1 MEKTRKILS
10 IVTIVFTALL
20 SLLLIFWLFGL
31 DLLGDNKLKVFLTLG
46 SLAVGGFFAINS
58 LNMTIKNKTLGWVS
72 FGLITGA
79 VFLIILTSWLNV
91 KNNTVSNITITLG
104 LISVLFNI
112 IVSSGLDLGKSHLAI
127 QIIVYI
133 IVGILDVFATLLIF
147 GVLDISKVWAWL
159 VTLILV
165 ALVGV
170 IVLKVLAKRIIAG
183 ALIEDDS
190 MVKVS
195 KKEYAMLIEK
205 AKLYDELIAKQNQ
218 NSQN

>member
-183 ALIEDDS
+183 ALIGDDS

>member
-1 MEKTRKILS
+1 MEKSRKILS

-20 SLLLIFWLFGL
+20 SLLLILWLFGL
-31 DLLGDNKLKVFLTLG
+31 DLLGGNKLKVYLTLG

-79 VFLIILTSWLNV
+79 VFLIILTSWLNI
-91 KNNTVSNITITLG
+91 KNSTVSNITITLG
-104 LISVLFNI
+104 LLSVLFNI
-112 IVSSGLDLGKSHLAI
+112 IVSSGLDLGKSQLAI

-165 ALVGV
+165 SIVGV
-170 IVLKVLAKRIIAG
+170 IVLKVLAKRRVAG

-190 MVKVS
+190 VVKVS

-205 AKLYDELIAKQNQ
+205 ARLYDELVAKQNQ

>member
-10 IVTIVFTALL
+10 IITIVFTALL
-20 SLLLIFWLFGL
+20 SLLLILWLFGL
-31 DLLGDNKLKVFLTLG
+31 DLVGDSKLKVYLTFG

-72 FGLITGA
+72 FGLIVGA
-79 VFLIILTSWLNV
+79 VFLIILTSWLNI
-91 KNNTVSNITITLG
+91 KNNTVVNLTITLG
-104 LISVLFNI
+104 LLSVLFNI
-112 IVSSGLDLGKSHLAI
+112 IVSSGLDLGKSQLAI

-147 GVLDISKVWAWL
+147 GVLDIAKVWAWL

-165 ALVGV
+165 SLVGI
-170 IVLKVLAKRIIAG
+170 IVLKVLAKRKVAG
-183 ALIEDDS
+183 DLIENDS
-190 MVKVS
+190 MIKVS

-205 AKLYDELIAKQNQ
+205 AKLYDDLVTKQNQ
-218 NSQN
+218 NKKE

>member
-1 MEKTRKILS
+1 M
-10 IVTIVFTALL
+10 
-20 SLLLIFWLFGL
+20 
-31 DLLGDNKLKVFLTLG
+31 
-46 SLAVGGFFAINS
+46 
-58 LNMTIKNKTLGWVS
+58 
-72 FGLITGA
+72 
-79 VFLIILTSWLNV
+79 
-91 KNNTVSNITITLG
+91 
-104 LISVLFNI
+104 
-112 IVSSGLDLGKSHLAI
+112 
-127 QIIVYI
+127 IIVYI

>member
-104 LISVLFNI
+104 LLSVLFNI

-133 IVGILDVFATLLIF
+133 IVGVLDVFATLLIF

-183 ALIEDDS
+183 ALIEEDS

>member
-58 LNMTIKNKTLGWVS
+58 FNMTIKNKTLGWVS

-133 IVGILDVFATLLIF
+133 IVGVLDVFATLLIF

-183 ALIEDDS
+183 ALIEEDS

>member
-183 ALIEDDS
+183 ALIEEDS

>member
-10 IVTIVFTALL
+10 IITIVFTALL
-20 SLLLIFWLFGL
+20 SLLLILWLFGL
-31 DLLGDNKLKVFLTLG
+31 DLVGDSKLKVYLTFG

-72 FGLITGA
+72 FGLIVGA
-79 VFLIILTSWLNV
+79 VFLIILTSWLNI
-91 KNNTVSNITITLG
+91 KNDTVVNLTITLG
-104 LISVLFNI
+104 LLSVLFNI
-112 IVSSGLDLGKSHLAI
+112 IVSSGLDLGKSQLAI

-147 GVLDISKVWAWL
+147 GVLDIAKVWAWL

-165 ALVGV
+165 SLVGI
-170 IVLKVLAKRIIAG
+170 IVLKVLAKRKVAG
-183 ALIEDDS
+183 DLIENDS

-205 AKLYDELIAKQNQ
+205 AKLYDDLVTKQNQ
-218 NSQN
+218 NKKE

>member
-58 LNMTIKNKTLGWVS
+58 LNMTIKNKTLCWVS

-147 GVLDISKVWAWL
+147 GVWDISKVWAGL

>member
-104 LISVLFNI
+104 LLSVLFNI

-183 ALIEDDS
+183 ALIEEDS

>member
-1 MEKTRKILS
+1 
-10 IVTIVFTALL
+10 
-20 SLLLIFWLFGL
+20 
-31 DLLGDNKLKVFLTLG
+31 
-46 SLAVGGFFAINS
+46 
-58 LNMTIKNKTLGWVS
+58 MTIKNKTLGWVS

-91 KNNTVSNITITLG
+91 KNNTLINVTITLG
-104 LISVLFNI
+104 LLSVLFNI
-112 IVSSGLDLGKSHLAI
+112 IVSSGLELGKSQLAI
-127 QIIVYI
+127 QIVVYV
-133 IVGILDVFATLLIF
+133 IVGILDIFATLLIF

-165 ALVGV
+165 SIVGV
-170 IVLKVLAKRIIAG
+170 IVLKVIAKRKVAG

-195 KKEYAMLIEK
+195 KNEYVMLVEK

-218 NSQN
+218 DNQN

>member
-10 IVTIVFTALL
+10 IITIVFTALL
-20 SLLLIFWLFGL
+20 SLLLILWLFGL
-31 DLLGDNKLKVFLTLG
+31 DLVGDSKLKVYLTFG

-72 FGLITGA
+72 FGLIVGA
-79 VFLIILTSWLNV
+79 VFLIILTSWLNI
-91 KNNTVSNITITLG
+91 KNDTVVNLTITLG
-104 LISVLFNI
+104 LLSVLFNI
-112 IVSSGLDLGKSHLAI
+112 IVSSGLDLGKSQLVI

-147 GVLDISKVWAWL
+147 GVLDIAKVWAWL

-165 ALVGV
+165 SLVGI
-170 IVLKVLAKRIIAG
+170 IVLKVLAKRKVAG
-183 ALIEDDS
+183 DLIENDS

-205 AKLYDELIAKQNQ
+205 AKLYDDLVSKQNQ
-218 NSQN
+218 NKKE